1 LKKLILIGSVV
12 AIICSAVF
20 IYFSVSGSGKEG
32 SNVVKKEILRQ
43 PDELLYK
50 RGLSLA
56 AGGKNEEALAQ
67 WQSLIDGFPD
77 SDYIDEAL
85 LKTAEVYLKEEGILN
100 AEKVYKKIIQDY
112 PNSNSI
118 KFAQEA
124 LGQVRVK
131 LLFSPIKTEDSQIYQ
146 VAPGETL
153 SSIAVKF
160 NTTVEL
166 LKRGNQ
172 LSSDLIR
179 PGMKMKVPAV
189 RYSLLVDKS
198 QNVLTL
204 KSDEE
209 IIKTYL
215 ISSGSSIH
223 PTPVGKFKIVTKLTD
238 PSWRGI
244 SSENPKNILGSR
256 WMGFEEPYRQYG
268 IHGTVDPESIGKN
281 ITRGCIRM
289 CNSDI
294 EELYLIVPVG
304 TEVTIIE

>member
-1 LKKLILIGSVV
+1 MKKLILIGSVIV
-12 AIICSAVF
+12 VICLAVF
-20 IYFSVSGSGKEG
+20 IYFSGSGKEEN
-32 SNVVKKEILRQ
+32 NVVKKEILRQ
-43 PDELLYK
+43 PDELVYK

-56 AGGKNEEALAQ
+56 TDGKNEEALTQ

-85 LKTAEVYLKEEGILN
+85 LKTAEIYLKEGDILK
-100 AEKVYKKIIQDY
+100 AEKAYKKIVQNY
-112 PNSNSI
+112 PNTNSI

-131 LLFSPIKTEDSQIYQ
+131 LLFSPIKAEDSQIYQ
-146 VAPGETL
+146 VSPGETL
-153 SSIAVKF
+153 SSIATKF

-166 LKRGNQ
+166 LKKGNQ

-179 PGMKMKVPAV
+179 PGLKMKVPAV

-198 QNVLTL
+198 QNILTL

-209 IIKTYL
+209 IVKTYI

-223 PTPVGKFKIVTKLTD
+223 PTPVGKFTIATKLTD

-244 SSENPKNILGSR
+244 SSEDPKNILGSR
-256 WMGFEEPYRQYG
+256 WMGFEAPYRQYG
-268 IHGTVDPESIGKN
+268 IHGTVDPESIGKK

-294 EELYLIVPVG
+294 EELYIIVPIG